1 MAHAAR
7 KYLTPQAITGAV
19 VALVAGVLVLYPVFF
34 LLQAALNTG
43 DPEAR
48 PPTAYGFDNFAG
60 LLEYPQIIINTLTV
74 SLAATVMALVLGFL
88 MAWIITRTNVPGRRL
103 FEQMM
108 VVPYY
113 LTPLLGALAWSLL
126 GTPESGFI
134 NQAYRALGG
143 TDYLLD
149 INTPYGI
156 AWVMALFEGSVAFVM
171 IGAVMK
177 SMDPALEE
185 ASQVMGASRL
195 RTMLRV
201 TLPLVLPGVLGAAVF
216 VFAEMLGSFAVALV
230 LGLPNRYYVVTTAI
244 YQLVQ
249 QYPPKIPVAAA
260 MGASLFV
267 VMFAMLFVYRRIIS
281 AGSYVTITGKAF
293 RPRVNDVGGLRYV
306 LLAVCLFYLF
316 CSVVLPLL
324 TLFYTSIQQLSTA
337 FPALSNFT
345 TEHFYKAFTM
355 NAATT
360 ALGNSLWLALWTAT
374 IGVLMM
380 GLLSWIIYRSR
391 LPGAGV
397 IEYIVMFPQSV
408 PRLIFAFGLM
418 WAWLIFPI
426 PIYGTLWLLLI
437 AYLTVFL
444 PLGIRTISGVM
455 LQIDKSLEECAQM
468 CGAGW
473 AYRIRT
479 VTVPL
484 LWPGLLAAWLLLFV
498 ASIRELG
505 ASILLMGPHSKVITP
520 SIVESWFAS
529 STELTAAMALIQT
542 AVVAIAVSIMIAVTR
557 RAGGHMTQ

>member
-1 MAHAAR
+1 MTLSR
-7 KYLTPQAITGAV
+7 WRSPQAVAGAL
-19 VALVAGVLVLYPVFF
+19 VALAAGVLVLYPVAF

-48 PPTAYGFDNFAG
+48 PPTKYGLDNFAG
-60 LLEYPQIIINTLTV
+60 LLEYPQIILNTLTV
-74 SLAATVMALVLGFL
+74 SVAATVMALVLGFV
-88 MAWIITRTNVPGRRL
+88 MAWIITRTNVPGRRM

-126 GTPESGFI
+126 GTPESGFL
-134 NQAYRALGG
+134 NQVFRALGG
-143 TDYLLD
+143 KEYLID

-216 VFAEMLGSFAVALV
+216 VFAEMLGSFAAALV

-249 QYPPKIPVAAA
+249 QYPPKIPIAAA
-260 MGASLFV
+260 MGTSLFV
-267 VMFAMLFVYRRIIS
+267 VMFVTLFIYRRIIL

-293 RPRVNDVGGLRYV
+293 RPRVNDVGRLRWL
-306 LLAVCLFYLF
+306 LLAICLFYLF

-324 TLFYTSIQQLSTA
+324 TLFYASIQKISTA
-337 FPALSNFT
+337 FPAASNFT

-360 ALGNSLWLALWTAT
+360 ALGNSLWLALWTAS
-374 IGVLMM
+374 IGVLLM
-380 GLLSWIIYRSR
+380 GLISWIIYRSR
-391 LPGAGV
+391 LPGSAV

-408 PRLIFAFGLM
+408 PRLIFAFGMM

-444 PLGIRTISGVM
+444 PLGVRTISGVM

-473 AYRIRT
+473 GYRIRT

-484 LWPGLLAAWLLLFV
+484 LWPGLIAAWLLLFV

-542 AVVAIAVSIMIAVTR
+542 AVVAVAVSVLLAVTR
-557 RAGGHMTQ
+557 RATTRITD

>member
-1 MAHAAR
+1 MR
-7 KYLTPQAITGAV
+7 VPRFVTPQAFASVLVMLGAG
-19 VALVAGVLVLYPVFF
+19 LLVLYPVAF

-48 PPTAYGFDNFAG
+48 PPESYGFDNFAG
-60 LLEYPQIIINTLTV
+60 LLAYPQIILNTLTV
-74 SLAATVMALVLGFL
+74 SFAATVMALVLGFV

-108 VVPYY
+108 IVPYY

-126 GTPESGFI
+126 GTPESGFL
-134 NQAYRALGG
+134 NQVYRALGG
-143 TDYLLD
+143 SEYIID

-177 SMDPALEE
+177 SMDPSMEE

-195 RTMLRV
+195 RTMLKV

-216 VFAEMLGSFAVALV
+216 CFAEMLGSFAAALV
-230 LGLPNRYYVVTTAI
+230 LGLPSRFYVVTTAI
-244 YQLVQ
+244 YTLVQ

-267 VMFAMLFVYRRIIS
+267 VMFGMLFVYRRIIL

-293 RPRVNDVGGLRYV
+293 RPRVNDVGRLRYV

-316 CSVVLPLL
+316 CAVVLPLL
-324 TLFYTSIQQLSTA
+324 TLFYASIQKISTA
-337 FPALSNFT
+337 FPAASNFT

-360 ALGNSLWLALWTAT
+360 ALGNSLWLGLWTAT
-374 IGVLMM
+374 IGVLLM

-391 LPGAGV
+391 LPGRGV
-397 IEYIVMFPQSV
+397 IEYIVMFPQAV
-408 PRLIFAFGLM
+408 PRLVFAFGMM

-437 AYLTVFL
+437 AYITVFL

-468 CGAGW
+468 CGASWG
-473 AYRIRT
+473 YRLRT

-542 AVVAIAVSIMIAVTR
+542 AVVAVAVSIMIAVTR
-557 RAGGHMTQ
+557 RAGAHITD